1 MSIYLDKEY
10 NNAISA
16 DYRRAITVA
25 ITVAQTMGIDIFL
38 IGGVVRD
45 LILDNPIKDID
56 IAVQGDAI
64 NFAHELLKAVPCE
77 IVNVQENLRT
87 VKVKFQSNVVID
99 FASTRQEKYD
109 KAGFLPEAYNF
120 GCDLKDDVKRR
131 DFSIN
136 TLALK
141 LTGINKFSLI
151 DHCKGYEDIKNKK
164 IRILHD
170 NSFIDDP
177 SRIIRALKFKVRFNF
192 KLEEY
197 TNALMQE
204 YLEEKINK
212 NIPLTRIK
220 NELAQYFNISNSD
233 IYSTLIKSKAYKLIC
248 DNPIQSID
256 ESKIRKLKKF
266 DIFDE
271 RDIWYIYILALLVNS
286 KYDETK
292 LNLSNYDMKVLGE
305 LKKLLARKP
314 KEDEKDNK
322 IYATFHK
329 LNELSIATYYILS
342 SDKSVEKF
350 LTTLKDIKVL
360 ITGKDLIDLGF
371 IPSPKFAKI
380 FEAVLKEKLNG
391 KLKTKEDEINFL
403 KKKAK
408 KKLFEF

>member
-1 MSIYLDKEY
+1 MNIYLDKEY
-10 NNAISA
+10 NNAISS
-16 DYRRAITVA
+16 DYRRAITSA
-25 ITVAQTMGIDIFL
+25 ITVAQTIGVDIFL

-99 FASTRQEKYD
+99 FASTRQEKYE
-109 KAGFLPEAYNF
+109 KTGFLPTAYNF
-120 GCDLKDDVKRR
+120 GCELKDDVKRR

-151 DHCKGYEDIKNKK
+151 DYCNGYKDIQNKK

-197 TNALMQE
+197 THSLMQE
-204 YLEEKINK
+204 YLEEKIEK

-220 NELAQYFNISNSD
+220 NELAEYFQINNSE
-233 IYSTLIKSKAYKLIC
+233 IYTTFIKSNAYKLIC
-248 DNPIQSID
+248 DNPIKTLN
-256 ESKIRKLKKF
+256 ETKFKKLKKF
-266 DIFDE
+266 EIFDE
-271 RDIWYIYILALLVNS
+271 RDIWYVYILALLVNS
-286 KYDETK
+286 NYDATR
-292 LNLSNYDMKVLGE
+292 LNLSNYDIKTLSE
-305 LKKLLARKP
+305 IKKLLSSKP
-314 KEDEKDNK
+314 IDVEKNDK
-322 IYATFHK
+322 IYSTFHN
-329 LNELSIATYYILS
+329 LNELSIATFFVLTE
-342 SDKSVEKF
+342 DKAVEKF
-350 LTTLKDIKVL
+350 LTTLKNIKVL
-360 ITGKDLIDLGF
+360 ITGKELIELGY

-380 FEAVLKEKLNG
+380 FEAILKEKLKG
-391 KLKTKEDEINFL
+391 KLPTKEDEINFL

-408 KKLFEF
+408 KKLFDF

>member
-16 DYRRAITVA
+16 DYRRALTAA
-25 ITVAQTMGIDIFL
+25 ITVAQTIGIDIFL

-77 IVNVQENLRT
+77 IVNIQENLRT

-99 FASTRQEKYD
+99 FASTRQEKYA

-151 DHCKGYEDIKNKK
+151 DYCKGYEDIKNKK

-170 NSFIDDP
+170 KSFIDDP

-197 TNALMQE
+197 TSALMQE
-204 YLEEKINK
+204 YLEEKIDK

-220 NELAQYFNISNSD
+220 NELAQYFNIKNSE
-233 IYSTLIKSKAYKLIC
+233 IYSTLIKSNAYKLIC
-248 DNPIQSID
+248 DNPIKNID
-256 ESKIRKLKKF
+256 ESRIRKLKKF
-266 DIFDE
+266 EIFDE
-271 RDIWYIYILALLVNS
+271 RDIWYIYILALLVES
-286 KYDETK
+286 KYDNAK
-292 LNLSNYDMKVLGE
+292 LNLSNFDVKILNE
-305 LKKLLARKP
+305 LKKLLSRKP
-314 KEDEKDNK
+314 KEDEKDSK
-322 IYATFHK
+322 IYSTFHN
-329 LNELSIATYYILS
+329 LNELSIAAYYILS
-342 SDKSVEKF
+342 NDKSVEKF

-360 ITGKDLIDLGF
+360 ITGKDLIELGY

-380 FEAVLKEKLNG
+380 FDAILKEKLNG

-408 KKLFEF
+408 KKLFDF